1 MTNLHTLLCKSHET
15 AGDNM
20 KSNHTPAPWM
30 VTMNHSYHTYQIW
43 DEDGNY
49 PDSDEQELEANR
61 SLISAAPA
69 LLEALQQWVAFAE
82 NNGGEEAYSFL
93 AQSKALIASL

>member
-1 MTNLHTLLCKSHET
+1 MQ
-15 AGDNM
+15 
-20 KSNHTPAPWM
+20 SNHTPAPWM
-30 VTMNHSYHTYQIW
+30 VTINHSLRTYKIW

-49 PDSDEQELEANR
+49 HDSDEQEREANR

-93 AQSKALIASL
+93 AQSKALIASI